1 VEPCA
6 VDMNRLHEVALDMDA
21 RTSISGVLQAIVEW
35 ARRLLD
41 AQMVAVYL
49 LDESGP
55 RLDLAIRMDLQD
67 ELLATSLPL
76 DQTPDLIQRLG
87 WQETQEL
94 HTVDG
99 RRRIL
104 ALPLIVGQRLTGRL
118 MLSDCNQCEFSTN
131 DIRLAHL
138 LASQAAVALENHK
151 SM

>member
-1 VEPCA
+1 MEPYA
-6 VDMNRLHEVALDMDA
+6 VDMNRLHEVALDLDA

-49 LDESGP
+49 LNESGP
-55 RLDLAIRMDLQD
+55 CLDLTIRMDPQD

-87 WQETQEL
+87 WHETQVL

-104 ALPLIVGQRLTGRL
+104 ALPLIIGQRLTGRL
-118 MLSDCNQCEFSTN
+118 MLSDCNQSEFSTN

-151 SM
+151 RM